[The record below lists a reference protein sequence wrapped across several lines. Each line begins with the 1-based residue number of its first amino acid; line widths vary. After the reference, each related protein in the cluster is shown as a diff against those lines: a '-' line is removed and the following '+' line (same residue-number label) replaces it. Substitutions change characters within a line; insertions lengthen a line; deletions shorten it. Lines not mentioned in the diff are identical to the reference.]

1 MKNKGVIVTGD
12 GSNTLFSIQS
22 GEHYHSVF
30 GAIQESMHIFINAG
44 LEVVPKL
51 SQPVHLLEIGF
62 GTGLNAL
69 LSFQWAEKNQIP
81 VLYEGIEA
89 YPIELER
96 VTQLNYPKILN
107 INSSEFYEMHRG
119 GHNKKLGAC
128 FDFSLR
134 IEKFEKAT
142 FTSQKYDVIFFD
154 AFSPE
159 SQPEMW
165 NPEGF
170 EKLFSALKDGG
181 ILTTYSCKGSVKR
194 MLKSVGFQIEKI
206 PGPPGKREFLR
217 ARKWA

>member
-1 MKNKGVIVTGD
+1 MENKGIIVTDD
-12 GSNTLFSIQS
+12 GSDTLFNAQS

-30 GAIQESMHIFINAG
+30 GAVQESRHIFISAG
-44 LEVVPKL
+44 LDAVPRNEE
-51 SQPVHLLEIGF
+51 PVHLLEIGF

-69 LSFQWAEKNQIP
+69 LSYQWAEQNQTH

-89 YPIELER
+89 FPVEPER
-96 VTQLNYPKILN
+96 AMQLNYSKILN
-107 INSSEFYEMHRG
+107 ISNSMFNKMHRG
-119 GHNKKLGAC
+119 EKIKKLGTW

-134 IEKFEKAT
+134 IEKFEKAA
-142 FTSQKYDVIFFD
+142 FTPQKYDVVFFD

-165 NPEGF
+165 TNEGF
-170 EKLFSALKDGG
+170 EKLFSTLKPGG

-217 ARKWA
+217 ASK

>member
-12 GSNTLFSIQS
+12 GSNTLFNAQS

-81 VLYEGIEA
+81 VFYEGIEA

-96 VTQLNYPKILN
+96 AIQLNYHKILN
-107 INSSEFYEMHRG
+107 INHSEFYEMHMG
-119 GHNKKLGAC
+119 GQNKKMGAW
-128 FDFSLR
+128 FGFSLR

-165 NPEGF
+165 TTEGF
-170 EKLFSALKDGG
+170 EKLYLALKPGG
-181 ILTTYSCKGSVKR
+181 VLTTYSCKGSIKR
-194 MLKSVGFQIEKI
+194 MLKGAGFQIEKI

-217 ARKWA
+217 ARK